1 VKLASLPLRAQASQ
15 ANLLA
20 VACALVAGCVLAS
33 AALAAEPD
41 SAKAALK
48 REMAVCESGASNQ
61 ARSVC
66 VREAQAAYAQNRRGG
81 LDAGDADYQ
90 RNARLRCEALK
101 GDDRLACDTR
111 MQGGGKVSGSVADG
125 GVYRE
130 LTTRTTGPMTAAS
143 APVSP
148 APKP

>member
-1 VKLASLPLRAQASQ
+1 VNSASTP
-15 ANLLA
+15 LLA
-20 VACALVAGCVLAS
+20 PAGRLRLRLLACALAAGGLYRRGQQ
-33 AALAAEPD
+33 AAEP
-41 SAKAALK
+41 AGAQAALK

-111 MQGGGKVSGSVADG
+111 MQGGGKVSGSVAEG

-130 LTTRTTGPMTAAS
+130 LTTRTTGPVPAAS